1 VRAADGYLRPEA
13 ALHCRRRAPP
23 SPDAAAK
30 VHQPTGDSIPMRNRT
45 LLAFALLA
53 LLGACHTT
61 AGMGEDISRTGKT
74 IERSAVRAAP

>member
-1 VRAADGYLRPEA
+1 MPEA
-13 ALHCRRRAPP
+13 RPAVTGCRRQGPP
-23 SPDAAAK
+23 TDRRQHPDR
-30 VHQPTGDSIPMRNRT
+30 DRT